1 MTCHEWGGVGATSPC
16 MASHQGTASGECAA
30 QRLYEALPCIA
41 SHQGAASGVLCAMQR
56 FYEAAGGGSWLL
68 TPARA
73 CHTSFMDA
81 GLLLNRLFDWACCA
95 GCGRSAH
102 RQARLAC

>member
-1 MTCHEWGGVGATSPC
+1 MHCLTPRRKQAVCC
-16 MASHQGTASGECAA
+16 
-30 QRLYEALPCIA
+30 
-41 SHQGAASGVLCAMQR
+41 VLCSASI
-56 FYEAAGGGSWLL
+56 EAAGGGSWLL